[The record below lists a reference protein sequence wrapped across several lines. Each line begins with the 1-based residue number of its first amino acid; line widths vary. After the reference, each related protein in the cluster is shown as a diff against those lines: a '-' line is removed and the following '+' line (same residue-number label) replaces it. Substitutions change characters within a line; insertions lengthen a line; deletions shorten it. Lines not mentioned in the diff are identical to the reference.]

1 MSKKVLV
8 TGGCGFI
15 GSNLVHSLHEYGF
28 DVTVVDDLSTGDLGN
43 LIELPIRVVTGDTL
57 PIYEASEAA
66 ASDSDKVLVVT
77 SDFAVDQILQNIRSG
92 SYDVIMHLAANPRVE
107 YSVNY
112 PVETH
117 EANVFKT
124 VALFKA
130 AADSNSR
137 VVFSS
142 SCAVYGDAKTIPT
155 PESEVKN
162 PNSPYGLQKLQCE
175 EYATLFNKLYEMDIV
190 CLRYFN
196 VYGPRQLGGSAYST
210 AVSAWCNAVHNNSPL
225 RSDGD
230 GTQTRDMVYVGD
242 VVKANILAAIREER
256 FNAEAINIATGSSIS
271 NNQIIDNFLS
281 RFPGIQV
288 VHAPERPGDVKHT
301 LSDITLMRHVLGL
314 TETTSFEL
322 GLEET
327 LRWWSSVGESS
338 G

>member
-1 MSKKVLV
+1 MPTKE
-8 TGGCGFI
+8 C
-15 GSNLVHSLHEYGF
+15 YG
-28 DVTVVDDLSTGDLGN
+28 
-43 LIELPIRVVTGDTL
+43 
-57 PIYEASEAA
+57 
-66 ASDSDKVLVVT
+66 
-77 SDFAVDQILQNIRSG
+77 
-92 SYDVIMHLAANPRVE
+92 
-107 YSVNY
+107 
-112 PVETH
+112 
-117 EANVFKT
+117 
-124 VALFKA
+124 KA
-130 AADSNSR
+130 P
-137 VVFSS
+137 
-142 SCAVYGDAKTIPT
+142 K
-155 PESEVKN
+155 
-162 PNSPYGLQKLQCE
+162 SPYAWQKSAIE
-175 EYATLFNKLYEMDIV
+175 DYARICWQLWKLDIV

-196 VYGPRQLGGSAYST
+196 VFGPGQYGDSPYAT

-271 NNQIIDNFLS
+271 NNQFIDNFLS